1 MSIVTLLLLV
11 AVAGL
16 CGALGNAIAGSRGSG
31 LLVSIAV
38 GFIGAFFGVWLAY
51 QLKLPPLLVVK
62 ISGEVFPVVWSIL
75 GAAIVVALVSFVAR
89 RRRYA

>member
-1 MSIVTLLLLV
+1 MSIVTLLILLV
-11 AVAGL
+11 IAGI
-16 CGALGNAIAGSRGSG
+16 CGALGNSIAGSRGSG
-31 LLVSIAV
+31 LLLSIAL
-38 GFIGAFFGVWLAY
+38 GFIGAFFGLWLAH

-62 ISGEVFPVVWSIL
+62 INGEVFPVIWSIL